1 MKKTIV
7 TVFAVII
14 VLVVMGIVTNIVTNG
29 AFFYNI
35 ANAVSEPINDAWKGV
50 TGGDTNL
57 INPEDILSGAG
68 IENGEGQDL
77 SIFDN

>member
-35 ANAVSEPINDAWKGV
+35 TNAVAEPINDAWKGV
-50 TGGDTNL
+50 TGGTTNL
-57 INPEDILSGAG
+57 INPDDILSGAG

-77 SIFDN
+77 SIFD